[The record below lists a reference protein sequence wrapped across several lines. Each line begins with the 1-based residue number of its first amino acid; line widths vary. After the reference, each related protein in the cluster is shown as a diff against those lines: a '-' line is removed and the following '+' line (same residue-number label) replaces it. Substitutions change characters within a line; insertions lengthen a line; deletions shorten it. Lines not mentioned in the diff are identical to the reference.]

1 MVDPQPVPII
11 NYISI
16 IATRRKSFFFLRI
29 FGHTKNTAS
38 LAAIVIISEQET
50 TPGHC
55 FSSCF
60 LAASITS
67 YPRKLRFAG
76 ESFSAVL
83 SFVESTR
90 IDPSHPYSAKTTK
103 YYYYN
108 PKDSI
113 VILKSGRI
121 RERREVN
128 ESFFIRIMFSISKRK
143 KEIKT
148 KKEKSN
154 RLAKWLI

>member
-11 NYISI
+11 KYISI
-16 IATRRKSFFFLRI
+16 IAIRINSFFFFFFFFNTLNI
-29 FGHTKNTAS
+29 TKNTAS
-38 LAAIVIISEQET
+38 LAVIARISEQET

-60 LAASITS
+60 FAALITS

-83 SFVESTR
+83 SFVESIR

-103 YYYYN
+103 Y
-108 PKDSI
+108 
-113 VILKSGRI
+113 
-121 RERREVN
+121 
-128 ESFFIRIMFSISKRK
+128 
-143 KEIKT
+143 
-148 KKEKSN
+148 
-154 RLAKWLI
+154 